1 MRIKHTKTTDQTDIS
16 KRLKEIRIDNRLT
29 QKDMAKLVGMTSGS
43 IGALENGLY
52 TPNFEVLRTL
62 KKKLGVSYDYLI
74 DGDEKVLTQ
83 QALKNELAAIRQEN
97 DRLKKIV
104 DKLIK

>member
-1 MRIKHTKTTDQTDIS
+1 
-16 KRLKEIRIDNRLT
+16 
-29 QKDMAKLVGMTSGS
+29 
-43 IGALENGLY
+43 
-52 TPNFEVLRTL
+52 L

-97 DRLKKIV
+97 ERLKKIV